1 MLNFLRCS
9 CALFV
14 LLGTGSVHSFESRG
28 HAIICQ
34 IAYDQLTPKTQ
45 AKVDALVSLSPN
57 QTFSTGC
64 SWPDKVRDQTAFKH
78 TKPWHYINVDRSAT
92 SVNADDCPRDGC
104 VVSAIAEMEE
114 RLVKAPA
121 TDWQALFFLGHFIG
135 DIHQPLHVSYGDDW
149 GGNKVKVHLDNE
161 KTNLHA
167 VWDGRMFNSKEAYIR
182 QQKRLMN
189 KLTAEDVAL
198 ANNLDALVW
207 ANESYAV
214 TQAIYQHL
222 DAPIALNRDELTDER
237 DLLELRIGLAALR
250 LAHVLETLFGSS
262 TSNP

>member
-14 LLGTGSVHSFESRG
+14 LLSTGSVYSFESRG

-34 IAYDQLTPKTQ
+34 IAYEQLTLQTQ

-57 QTFSTGC
+57 QAFSTGC
-64 SWPDKVRDQTAFKH
+64 SWPDKVRDQSAFKH

-104 VVSAIAEMEE
+104 VVSAIEEMKQ
-114 RLVKAPA
+114 RLEKAPT

-149 GGNKVKVHLDNE
+149 GGNKVKVHLDDE

-167 VWDGRMFNSKEAYIR
+167 LWDGRIFHSKEAYNR
-182 QQKRLMN
+182 QQKRLMQD
-189 KLTAEDVAL
+189 LTARDI
-198 ANNLDALVW
+198 ANADNLDSLVW
-207 ANESYAV
+207 ANESYAI
-214 TQAIYQHL
+214 TQTIYKNLQRPVGFH
-222 DAPIALNRDELTDER
+222 RDELNDER
-237 DLLELRIGLAALR
+237 ALLERRIGLAALR
-250 LAHVLETLFGSS
+250 LARVLETLLGSS
-262 TSNP
+262 PSNP